1 MGSKFLFVLLV
12 AVAIYLLLRQR
23 RRVGPGRRK
32 SSSPSPP
39 SAEAMVSCEHC
50 GLHIPA
56 SESLQAGG
64 RYYCSDE
71 HRRLGAGQAGK

>member
-1 MGSKFLFVLLV
+1 MGGKFLFVLLV

-23 RRVGPGRRK
+23 RRGGPRERK
-32 SSSPSPP
+32 STSPRPP
-39 SAEAMVSCEHC
+39 PAEVMVSCEHC

-56 SESLQAGG
+56 SESLQVGG
-64 RYYCSDE
+64 RYYCSEE